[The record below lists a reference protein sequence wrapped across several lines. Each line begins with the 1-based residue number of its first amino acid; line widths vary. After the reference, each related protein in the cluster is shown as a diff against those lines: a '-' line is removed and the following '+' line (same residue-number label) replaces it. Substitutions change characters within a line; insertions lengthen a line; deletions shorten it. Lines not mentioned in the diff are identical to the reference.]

1 MGLGVG
7 VVRADPDDLLT
18 GTVQA
23 LDEAGEGVGTLATSG
38 VRPTSFAV
46 IGDYGTGTIVEA
58 RVAEMVRQWNPDF
71 VVTVGDNN
79 YGPLSP
85 NPEDFDLPVTYWTRF
100 VGAFY
105 GQFIQRRGDGRYGEQ
120 TAVSQRFFPA
130 VGNHDSLDGEEGG
143 GFPTTGGNGGTIRGY
158 LAYFHEN
165 PGGAA
170 RLPVD
175 RGAMHTTDVS
185 YYAVRRGPVDIFVL
199 DSDAIHKPGLIDA
212 QKSWLAGSVGSSD
225 AQWKIAVFHQPPYTS
240 SFRGGA
246 LWMRWGEL
254 RLLDAILC
262 GHDHFY
268 ERLELDGDGP
278 PMLIAGAGGQGLY
291 AARDPVSESR
301 FLNNTLHGGLFVRA
315 TDDGMTFEFRGLPA
329 FAGDEQLVES
339 FSLGKPVVD
348 DFEDA
353 YRFFAEAGQHMRVET
368 RTPSPP
374 GAAPL
379 DLAVKITESQGLEIL
394 KATEGAP
401 DGHNVQA
408 SAPVRSTGWHR
419 LVVSAQAPGS
429 GGYRVAVEL
438 IDLLGGLGGWTD
450 RHFPFGGEPALPSSD
465 IDADG
470 LPNLVEY
477 ALALNPAA
485 SSIRSRRSGFSR
497 TWKQRRPV
505 PWSSKSMCL
514 LPLLPTSVCNS
525 RCRRTFLRRHGF
537 AWRTS
542 RGWATGRV
550 PRRSQASGLRRTCG
564 ASR

>member
-1 MGLGVG
+1 M
-7 VVRADPDDLLT
+7 
-18 GTVQA
+18 
-23 LDEAGEGVGTLATSG
+23 
-38 VRPTSFAV
+38 
-46 IGDYGTGTIVEA
+46 
-58 RVAEMVRQWNPDF
+58 
-71 VVTVGDNN
+71 
-79 YGPLSP
+79 
-85 NPEDFDLPVTYWTRF
+85 
-100 VGAFY
+100 
-105 GQFIQRRGDGRYGEQ
+105 
-120 TAVSQRFFPA
+120 
-130 VGNHDSLDGEEGG
+130 GNHDSQDNEGG
-143 GFPTTGGNGGTIRGY
+143 VGFPTTGGDGGSIQGY

-165 PGGAA
+165 PGGAP
-170 RLPVD
+170 RLPID
-175 RGAMHTTDVS
+175 RGAVHTTDVS

-225 AQWKIAVFHQPPYTS
+225 ARWKIAVFHQPPYTS

-301 FLNNTLHGGLFVRA
+301 FLNNTLHGGLFIRA

-353 YRFFAEAGQHMRVET
+353 YRFFAEAGQHIRVET
-368 RTPSPP
+368 RTPSPH
-374 GAAPL
+374 GSAPL

-394 KATEGAP
+394 KATAGAP

-485 SSIRSRRSGFSR
+485 FDSVAPIRVFPDLEATSDGAMVIEVDVPSPSPADIGLQLEMSSDLSAPAWVRVAHKPRLGDWQSPAPLTSQWLAEDRRRITVRIPRGA
-497 TWKQRRPV
+497 TEQRFFR
-505 PWSSKSMCL
+505 
-514 LPLLPTSVCNS
+514 
-525 RCRRTFLRRHGF
+525 LR
-537 AWRTS
+537 
-542 RGWATGRV
+542 
-550 PRRSQASGLRRTCG
+550 
-564 ASR
+564 ASRD